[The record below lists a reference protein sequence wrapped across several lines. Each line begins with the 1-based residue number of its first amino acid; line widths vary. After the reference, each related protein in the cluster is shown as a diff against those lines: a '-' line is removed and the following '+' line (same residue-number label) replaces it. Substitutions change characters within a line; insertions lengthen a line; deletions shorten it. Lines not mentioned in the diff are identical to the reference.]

1 MPYKI
6 KEFNNGFKVQS
17 DKGTLLSKKPLSKK
31 QARKQMI
38 AVSLHERIY
47 GSGMQPPEKDFY
59 LASKQSYNM
68 TNDADKI
75 INGLNLILET
85 PTVKAYLNNTE
96 KTILV
101 AIRGTKPEMSEDLLA
116 DGSIA
121 FNRLKYSNRYKKDA
135 NIVEG
140 LLNQYPPDVYDY
152 YLTGHSLAGAIIAQ
166 LKRDYPKLKNAVVY
180 NPASQPYDYIS
191 QQSNEIKRLY
201 TANDPLYNLGAMVFN
216 NKQVIPTSRTLAPDL
231 PFLGNLNLGSKAYN
245 YYQGHALDNFKQV
258 YGLGHP
264 HLNENN
270 YALHAVIFKKP
281 YNLKSVIQ
289 ESAQFTHK
297 KTKPFIRETGQSYRV
312 RNIPKTKFISKSFRT
327 KRINDNISL
336 VFGELM
342 NKIKGGVV
350 GERRV
355 YDRAELT
362 RRATENALRMEQ
374 QAKAR
379 KTRVITQAE
388 QEYAK
393 QLVREDKQAE
403 KRAKEVEAQ
412 AYDRNVLYGRISDPE
427 IFNMLVDVKV
437 KPVLKPKKEVK
448 SKSSDQIKK
457 ELDVEIKQLEADIKR
472 KLNIGEGRLRRL
484 RK

>member
-1 MPYKI
+1 
-6 KEFNNGFKVQS
+6 
-17 DKGTLLSKKPLSKK
+17 
-31 QARKQMI
+31 
-38 AVSLHERIY
+38 
-47 GSGMQPPEKDFY
+47 
-59 LASKQSYNM
+59 
-68 TNDADKI
+68 
-75 INGLNLILET
+75 
-85 PTVKAYLNNTE
+85 
-96 KTILV
+96 
-101 AIRGTKPEMSEDLLA
+101 
-116 DGSIA
+116 
-121 FNRLKYSNRYKKDA
+121 
-135 NIVEG
+135 
-140 LLNQYPPDVYDY
+140 
-152 YLTGHSLAGAIIAQ
+152 
-166 LKRDYPKLKNAVVY
+166 
-180 NPASQPYDYIS
+180 
-191 QQSNEIKRLY
+191 
-201 TANDPLYNLGAMVFN
+201 
-216 NKQVIPTSRTLAPDL
+216 
-231 PFLGNLNLGSKAYN
+231 
-245 YYQGHALDNFKQV
+245 
-258 YGLGHP
+258 
-264 HLNENN
+264 
-270 YALHAVIFKKP
+270 
-281 YNLKSVIQ
+281 
-289 ESAQFTHK
+289 
-297 KTKPFIRETGQSYRV
+297 
-312 RNIPKTKFISKSFRT
+312 
-327 KRINDNISL
+327 
-336 VFGELM
+336 M